1 MASAKMTLI
10 GMNDYDNDLFHN
22 LIFPDGIDKDLFI
35 DTLILK
41 AGEFEVLYP
50 SPDFMKRAIG
60 VWSNKWYRTFAEWLR
75 GTQATWNPIH
85 NYDRFEQIEDSTGKT
100 YGATTTADYTAAR
113 TANLQDQ
120 RTANLTD
127 AQTPATTETTTYNNV
142 KDESSF
148 TNYKETDTYNSV
160 KDDHTF
166 TNYNE
171 KTTYNNVKDE
181 HAQSVSGTLQHD
193 VSAYDSGSY
202 SPGYKDTT
210 NAGTTSDTRSGS
222 EDHERQGSYAD
233 TRTGNQT
240 HEVEGTAANTK
251 SGNQTVVMSGT
262 DTTTHTGTDTMNH
275 TGTDNTRMAGTIS
288 DVSGSDTTTY
298 THGAHIF
305 GNIGVTQASDM
316 LRSFYDISAW
326 SLYDHMADIF
336 TQELLIPV
344 Y

>member
-1 MASAKMTLI
+1 MSTAKITLI
-10 GMNDYDNDLFHN
+10 GLNNYDDDLFKN
-22 LIFPDGIDKDLFI
+22 LLLPDGIDKNLFV
-35 DTLILK
+35 DTLLLK
-41 AGEFEVLYP
+41 SGEFEVLYP
-50 SPDFMKRAIG
+50 DPSFMERAIG

-75 GTQATWNPIH
+75 GTQASWNPIH

-113 TANLQDQ
+113 TANLTDQ
-120 RTANLTD
+120 
-127 AQTPATTETTTYNNV
+127 QTPATTETTTYNNV

-181 HAQSVSGTLQHD
+181 HAQSVSGTMQHD

-222 EDHERQGSYAD
+222 EDHERLGSFAD

-262 DTTTHTGTDTMNH
+262 DTTTHTGTD
-275 TGTDNTRMAGTIS
+275 NTRTAGTLS
-288 DVSGSDTTTY
+288 DISGSDTTTY

-316 LRSFYDISAW
+316 LRSFYDISSW
-326 SLYDHMADIF
+326 SLYDHMADTF
-336 TQELLIPV
+336 TMELLIPV

>member
-1 MASAKMTLI
+1 MSTAKLTLI
-10 GMNDYDNDLFHN
+10 GLNNYDHDLFHN
-22 LIFPDGIDKDLFI
+22 LILPDGIDKDLFI

-41 AGEFEVLYP
+41 AGEFEVLYAN
-50 SPDFMKRAIG
+50 PDFMKRAIG

-85 NYDRFEQIEDSTGKT
+85 NYDRFEEIEDSTDKT
-100 YGATTTADYTAAR
+100 YGATTSADYTAAR
-113 TANLQDQ
+113 TANL
-120 RTANLTD
+120 TD
-127 AQTPATTETTTYNNV
+127 TQTPATTETTTYNNV

-148 TNYKETDTYNSV
+148 TNYKETDTYNSI

-171 KTTYNNVKDE
+171 KTTYNSVKDE
-181 HAQSVSGTLQHD
+181 HAQSVSGTMEHD
-193 VSAYDSGSY
+193 VSAYDSSSY

-222 EDHERQGSYAD
+222 EDHERLGSYAD

-251 SGNQTVVMSGT
+251 TGNQTVVMSGT
-262 DTTTHTGTDTMNH
+262 DTTTHTGTDNIRT
-275 TGTDNTRMAGTIS
+275 AGTLS
-288 DVSGSDTTTY
+288 DVSGSDNTTFS
-298 THGAHIF
+298 HGAHIY

-316 LRSFYDISAW
+316 LRSFYDISSW
-326 SLYDHMADIF
+326 NLYDHMADTF

>member
-1 MASAKMTLI
+1 MATAKMTLI

-22 LIFPDGIDKDLFI
+22 LIFPEGIDKDLFI
-35 DTLILK
+35 DTLLLK

-60 VWSNKWYRTFAEWLR
+60 VWSGKWYRTFAEWLR
-75 GTQATWNPIH
+75 GTQATWNPIY
-85 NYDRFEQIEDSTGKT
+85 NYDRFEEAADQFYKG
-100 YGATTTADYTAAR
+100 YGSKVEADYNNDR
-113 TANLQDQ
+113 TAGLTDQ
-120 RTANLTD
+120 RIAGLTD
-127 AQTPATTETTTYNNV
+127 TVSPGTTETTTYNDV

-148 TNYKETDTYNSV
+148 TNYKETDTFNSV

-171 KTTYNNVKDE
+171 KTTYNDVKDE
-181 HAQSVSGTLQHD
+181 HAQSVSGTTQHD

-222 EDHERQGSYAD
+222 EDHEKLGSYAD

-240 HEVEGTAANTK
+240 HEVDGKAANTK
-251 SGNQTVVMSGT
+251 SGNQTVVMSGS
-262 DTTTHTGTDTMNH
+262 DTTTHTGTDKINIK
-275 TGTDNTRMAGTIS
+275 GTLSETHGGEASANN
-288 DVSGSDTTTY
+288 
-298 THGAHIF
+298 HGAHIY

-326 SLYDHMADIF
+326 SLYDHMADTF